1 MKSSKVV
8 KSIQEAVALSGLK
21 SGMTVS
27 FHHHLRNGDYV
38 LNMVMEQVAAA
49 GIKDLTVNASSLFD
63 IHAPLIDHI
72 KNGVVTTIQTN
83 YMSSKIGKAISNGLM
98 DNPVQFRTHGGR
110 PSDIVLGRTPIDVAF
125 IAAPSA
131 DCMGNCSG
139 KYGKSA
145 CGSLGYAV
153 PDAMHA
159 KKVVVIT
166 DNLVSYP
173 LLDWSIPESYI
184 DYVVSVDE
192 IGDINGI
199 VSGTTK
205 ITRDPV
211 GLVMAQRAAQ
221 VIKHSGLLKDGFS
234 FQTGAGGATLA
245 AAKFL
250 KDIMLREGIKGSFGL
265 GGITGY
271 MVDMLEAGCFESL
284 LDVQCFDLKAVESI
298 RKNPKH
304 QEISSI
310 HYASPSARSAV
321 VDSLD
326 VVLLGATEVDTDF
339 NVNVHTDS
347 NGYIMGGSGG
357 HSDTAAGAK
366 LAMII
371 APLFRARLPIVTD
384 RVNCISTPGQDVD
397 VLVTQAGIAVNPKNK
412 ELALRLKDAGLP
424 VVDIHELKAIA
435 EKITGQPKPLP
446 KGDKTVANVIWRDG
460 TVIDTIKN
468 VPTEGGIL

>member
-1 MKSSKVV
+1 MNKVV
-8 KSIQEAVALSGLK
+8 SSLREAIELSGLK
-21 SGMTVS
+21 SGMTIS

-38 LNMVMEQVAAA
+38 LNMVMEQIAQM

-63 IHAPLIDHI
+63 THAPLLDHI
-72 KNGVVTTIQTN
+72 KNHVVRKIQTD
-83 YMSSKIGKAISNGLM
+83 YMAGGIGRAISQGIM
-98 DNPVQFRTHGGR
+98 EEPVEFRTHGGR
-110 PSDIVLGRTPIDVAF
+110 PSDIELGRTPIDVAF
-125 IAAPSA
+125 IAAPSS
-131 DCMGNCSG
+131 DTMGNCSG

-145 CGSLGYAV
+145 CGSLGYAY
-153 PDAMHA
+153 PDAMNA

-166 DNLVSYP
+166 DNLVPYP
-173 LLDWSIPESYI
+173 LLDWSIPETYV
-184 DYVVSVDE
+184 DYVVSVDA
-192 IGDINGI
+192 IGDPSGI

-211 GLVMAQRAAQ
+211 GLVMASHAAQ

-234 FQTGAGGATLA
+234 FQTGAGGASLA

-250 KDIMLREGIKGSFGL
+250 KDIMLQENIKGSFGL

-271 MVDMLEAGCFESL
+271 MVDMLEAGCFTSL

-298 RKNPKH
+298 RTDPRH
-304 QEISSI
+304 QEISAS

-326 VVLLGATEVDTDF
+326 VVILGATEVDTDF

-366 LAMII
+366 LSMII
-371 APLFRARLPIVTD
+371 APMFRARLPIVTD
-384 RVNCISTPGQDVD
+384 HVNCISTPGKDID
-397 VLVTQAGIAVNPKNK
+397 ILVTQGGIAVNPKDA
-412 ELALRLKDAGLP
+412 ELKQRLTDAGLP
-424 VVDIHELKAIA
+424 IVDICELKEKA
-435 EKITGQPKPLP
+435 ERITGKPDP
-446 KGDKTVANVIWRDG
+446 IVKGDRAVAKVISREG
-460 TVIDTIKN
+460 ELLDTIYN
-468 VPTEGGIL
+468 VPQR